1 MKSFFRNTLLL
12 FIIMNTAG
20 AHGQLT
26 VNILVPPSGM
36 VDKQQLWN
44 IILTNTDP
52 TSLSIQVQASFSELS
67 TGQPVFT
74 ASTGSMIIGT
84 GTKQL
89 TAATIGQV
97 QYNSVNGNYRIDPG
111 PTGLLPVGSF
121 SVCYSFLIEKYN
133 KVVQECQPVNI
144 PPLGPLLLNQPSN
157 GSNLKEFHPM
167 FSWLPLS
174 TGQSLTNLKYDL
186 RLVEVLPNQ
195 SAADAM
201 LDNAP
206 LFVSHNLSAANY
218 LYTPSAPQLLPGKQY
233 AWRVIATNN
242 LSEITKSETWSFTTN
257 EETPGKPLP
266 LNNPT
271 YIKLK
276 KAGAQDGYAVFN
288 GNIRFDYFNETS
300 DTSWNVQIEDLSNA
314 RHVSFALSLDNVK
327 LAKGQN
333 LVNYPAAEDKR
344 FIHGH
349 QYLLRVMNSNNEA
362 WQIRFT
368 YRKQD

>member
-1 MKSFFRNTLLL
+1 MKSFFRNTLFL
-12 FIIMNTAG
+12 FIIMNTR
-20 AHGQLT
+20 AHGQLS

-44 IILTNTDP
+44 IILTNTDA

-157 GSNLKEFHPM
+157 GSSLQEFHPM

-186 RLVEVLPNQ
+186 KLVEMLPNQ

-201 LDNAP
+201 QDNPP
-206 LFVSHNLSAANY
+206 LFVSHNLAVSNY
-218 LYTPSAPQLLPGKQY
+218 LYTPSAPQLQPGKQY
-233 AWRVIATNN
+233 AWRVTATNN
-242 LSEITKSETWSFTTN
+242 LSEITKSETWSFTTGK
-257 EETPGKPLP
+257 EKPGNAPSP
-266 LNNPT
+266 GNST
-271 YIKLK
+271 YIKLR
-276 KAGAQDGYAVFN
+276 KASGQEGYAVVK
-288 GNIRFDYFNETS
+288 GNLHFDYFNETP
-300 DTSWNVQIEDLSNA
+300 DTSWDIRIEDLSGNKHA
-314 RHVSFALSLDNVK
+314 SFSLAMDSMK
-327 LAKGQN
+327 LVRGQN
-333 LVNYPAAEDKR
+333 LVDYPAAEDRR

-349 QYLLRVMNSNNEA
+349 QYLLQVINSNNEA
-362 WQIRFT
+362 WQIRFI